1 MNYLLD
7 THTLLW
13 FLYDNPSLP
22 QTARNLI
29 CNSENVYVSI
39 VSLWE
44 IAIKKSIGKLDIEC
58 SSSEIAEVCQ
68 EKAISILSIK
78 PIHLD
83 EIPGLPQIHNDPFDR
98 LIISQAKSEGMSLIS
113 KDGKFGSYGIPVIWQ

>member
-13 FLYDNPSLP
+13 FLYDNPVLP
-22 QTARNLI
+22 ETAKNLI

-39 VSLWE
+39 ASLWE
-44 IAIKKSIGKLDIEC
+44 IAIKKSIGKLDIDY
-58 SSSEIAEVCQ
+58 SSSEIAATCQ
-68 EKAISILSIK
+68 KKAISILGIK

-83 EIPGLPQIHNDPFDR
+83 EIPRLPLIHNDPFDR
-98 LIISQAKSEGMSLIS
+98 LIISQAKSEGMTLIS
-113 KDGKFGSYGIPVIWQ
+113 KDDKFSSYGIPIIWR